1 MPPVA
6 KQRRNRERATELIT
20 VLDGMVPAKY
30 PYRAFS
36 KQAVGAEL
44 SLQKR
49 SRNMTLED
57 VIDAVRNALGKGSSK
72 AHKHRSEQQVSI
84 SSVMCSSNDV
94 FGVAILREDGE
105 IVEASECLKRML
117 GMSYIEQKRA
127 FIRSGEWITD
137 ELAGTSTCQVPP
149 DGMPNAAGLCGD
161 ALAARLGGRGLVRQC
176 SFLFSAPGVLPRL
189 AARMLRFRMLC
200 FWGRFLPCLDM

>member
-84 SSVMCSSNDV
+84 SAVMCASNEV

-117 GMSYIEQKRA
+117 GMSYVEQKRA

-137 ELAGTSTCQVPP
+137 ELAGISTCQVPP
-149 DGMPNAAGLCGD
+149 DGMPNAAGLCCD
-161 ALAARLGGRGLVRQC
+161 SLAPWL
-176 SFLFSAPGVLPRL
+176 
-189 AARMLRFRMLC
+189 
-200 FWGRFLPCLDM
+200 